1 VDKTT
6 AACSYSDQAAANSAF
21 ATWLATASVSGGC
34 GPTSIPDITTAPPY
48 CGGDVKVTWT
58 IADKCYTTSTYSATF
73 SITAPPA
80 VVVVPAVDKTTAA
93 CSYSDQA
100 AANSAFATWLATA
113 SVSGGCGPTSIP
125 DITTAPPYC
134 GGDVKVTW
142 RIADKC
148 YDGMTYSATFTITV
162 PEPLVISNVTDLI
175 IPGCTYGTQEDLN
188 AAFALWLEG
197 FTVSGGC
204 DPKGVF
210 ADNYTAPD
218 SVTGGFVDV
227 VYNVTDLCEN
237 GSDIAR
243 YTVGPCVNAHCTYTQ
258 GYYGN
263 LGGISCADGKSYTTL
278 ALISKALS
286 SPLYNGTM
294 RIGLEGNSV
303 LVSNTDADK
312 NAILAVLPG
321 GGSSYKLLTGN
332 PQISALTGSFS
343 SYLTKKGTLNNT
355 LLAQTITLGLNL
367 GIDGTLGGFGLQAGL
382 DQYGKPI
389 ELATAA
395 PQGGCGSNIPMPRSC
410 SIGEGYGSVVNEYGY
425 FQFPAFVNGM
435 TVQELFTAANQALAD
450 GTLPMGVTMSTL
462 ANAVD
467 MVNNAFDGCR
477 IAIGYGVERLE
488 CKTSSAQEFVAF
500 KVPIVNNQLTIKY
513 KFSYVSDVTIDVFDA
528 VTGAKVFSKLDTNSY
543 LDKEVELDYNFNTG
557 TERVYIVRLTTRLGH
572 DEQKVMSDPY

>member
-1 VDKTT
+1 M
-6 AACSYSDQAAANSAF
+6 
-21 ATWLATASVSGGC
+21 ATASVSGGC
-34 GPTSIPDITTAPPY
+34 APTSTPDITAAPPY

-73 SITAPPA
+73 SITAPDA
-80 VVVVPAVDKTTAA
+80 
-93 CSYSDQA
+93 
-100 AANSAFATWLATA
+100 
-113 SVSGGCGPTSIP
+113 
-125 DITTAPPYC
+125 
-134 GGDVKVTW
+134 
-142 RIADKC
+142 
-148 YDGMTYSATFTITV
+148 
-162 PEPLVISNVTDLI
+162 LVISDVKDVL
-175 IPGCTYGTQEDLN
+175 IPGCTYGTQEDLD
-188 AAFALWLEG
+188 AAFDLWLKG

-204 DPKGVF
+204 APQGVF
-210 ADNYTAPD
+210 AGTYTAPD
-218 SVTGGFVDV
+218 RVAGGYVDV

-237 GSDIAR
+237 GSDTAR

-263 LGGISCADGKSYTTL
+263 LGGMSCADGKSYTTL
-278 ALISKALS
+278 GLISKALS

-294 RIGLEGNSV
+294 RIGLEGNSI

-321 GGSSYKLLTGN
+321 GGSSYKLLAGN

-367 GIDGTLGGFGLQAGL
+367 GIDGALGGFGLQAGL
-382 DQYGKPI
+382 DENDKPI

-395 PQGGCGSNIPMPRSC
+395 PEGGCGSNTPMPRSC
-410 SIGEGYGSVVNEYGY
+410 SIGEGYGSVVNEYNY
-425 FQFPAFVNGM
+425 FEFPAFVNGM
-435 TVQELFTAANQALAD
+435 TIQELFDAANTALGN
-450 GTLPMGVTMSTL
+450 GTLPSGVTMSTL

-477 IAIGYGVERLE
+477 IAIGYGVERLV

-500 KVPIVNNQLTIKY
+500 EVPIVNNQLTIKY

-528 VTGAKVFSKLDTNSY
+528 ATGAKVLTKLDTNSY
-543 LDKEVELDYNFNTG
+543 LDKEVKLDYNFNTG
-557 TERVYIVRLTTRLGH
+557 TQKVYIVRLTTRLGH
-572 DEQKVMSDPY
+572 DEQKVLSDPY